1 MAHVIESAKMVK
13 EQEKVCEC
21 SQCKSLVAFANREV
35 FLDIGYGKANYA
47 EESVRCPKCYNIIHL
62 GTLQS
67 TEHM

>member
-1 MAHVIESAKMVK
+1 MAHVIESAKMVR

-21 SQCKSLVAFANREV
+21 SQCNSLVAFTNKEV
-35 FLDIGYGKANYA
+35 FLDIGYGNASYA
-47 EESVRCPKCYNIIHL
+47 QESIRCPKCHNIVHL